1 MAYDIPQVQSQIK
14 PIKEDENDL
23 ANLMRLMLLQRRAS
37 RGSGSGSDSKTG
49 DLLYAPTLGK
59 PGEYSLTPIP
69 GRKDFALK
77 LNYDKTYQAG
87 LQSWADALANDP
99 DIRKELDGF
108 ADKSVKAQRA
118 TLDRIRTQIL
128 PNRLPPNIPVEDT
141 RAVTKYL
148 LGGREANVRQTEKA
162 VEGASRL
169 GAIVDMLKVNA
180 SRAFDV
186 AFGDQD
192 TAEQRLASA
201 EKFLQ
206 ERDAVIRN
214 NPYLLDQQRRMEEG
228 ENFIARS
235 EGTDWLTNIGTS
247 AAEMLPGAG
256 AYMASAAAGS
266 ALGSV
271 IAPGPGTIL
280 GGLAGGMGAGAALAP
295 GDLATIVAGR
305 NDLTRE
311 QKLRV
316 LEEGQL
322 PAQLVGAASGAIP
335 TGLSRPALLAANRAL
350 ARAGVGSV
358 ARAAEARGA
367 QAAAEAAQPTL
378 SAAAVASAERA
389 AAAASGSAELG
400 AYAQR
405 LAAHRAAELAAVE
418 QTKRTA
424 ARQFIDSYFDKKV
437 AQDAAATAFGR
448 YRANLPYTAAELAAM
463 NAGTVAGYNAIQN
476 AYGAPTAWDEGLGD
490 AIVTGIATAPLFGL
504 MNTRPMTVPRSRPQ
518 GDVGVV
524 SWEPPQL
531 ALPPAGEARTG
542 GGSPGPT
549 GPRSTPPASEP
560 PATLGELLIRPAG
573 SEPDIP
579 PNALPPG
586 AEPPM
591 ELPPAGPYDGLPP
604 EGNPPDIG
612 PAFYLGDDNR
622 WITDPQRVEGML
634 GGTWV
639 NNRGREDASQPPLV
653 ETPVV
658 QPPTSASRASWFRG
672 LSSKLR
678 ELYPQRDKTQYT
690 PEQVIERENA
700 TMEALREVAESGKV
714 KSIGELADA
723 IKKSAKNKSDG
734 YVTAQGRRAALDLID
749 TPEFYTELE
758 GILAKQAE
766 RSAGGQPA
774 PMGATDLTGT
784 PRVNPPDLN
793 GDSGVVPPVAGD
805 AATAPAGDA
814 GRPAGSDQAA
824 QIGGAGRGGAADAAP
839 SAEAAGTPAGAG
851 DGGQQAAD
859 GRPGATAAA
868 VGDATTGVRA
878 GEPGDA
884 AGARPGSTD
893 VDAGSG
899 PVQQSAGG
907 PIDIAAEQA
916 RVAQAQAIAKEL
928 SSTVVNPP
936 NVRAKAPAP
945 DNAPTKAAP
954 GAPVNEVQL
963 TPPPRGKVTGKLT
976 DPDTI
981 KMTADTLSME
991 EFRQAANVVM
1001 GKSAA
1006 NKAMKGM
1013 TEEGFSAATDLRED
1027 VSQKI
1032 ATLFAKEYTGDPTMT
1047 RQEKLQLT
1055 KLKKTMPDKFDVT
1068 MGLGPAFKDIADQMA
1083 VLSGKGKKDAM
1094 KDIGA
1099 DAVADMRTNATEKIL
1114 ANLNSCR
1121 A

>member
-169 GAIVDMLKVNA
+169 GAIIDMLKVNA

-206 ERDAVIRN
+206 ERDAVIRS

-228 ENFIARS
+228 ENFITRS

-271 IAPGPGTIL
+271 IAPGPGTLI

-367 QAAAEAAQPTL
+367 QAAAEAAQPTIT
-378 SAAAVASAERA
+378 AAAVANAERA
-389 AAAASGSAELG
+389 AAARGSAELG
-400 AYAQR
+400 AYAQQ
-405 LAAHRAAELAAVE
+405 LASRRAAELATVE
-418 QTKRTA
+418 QTKRNA

-542 GGSPGPT
+542 GGSPEPT

-591 ELPPAGPYDGLPP
+591 DFPPADPYDGLPP
-604 EGNPPDIG
+604 GGNPPDIG
-612 PAFYLGDDNR
+612 PVFYPDVV
-622 WITDPQRVEGML
+622 PQMPLVEAPVAPQMQ
-634 GGTWV
+634 V
-639 NNRGREDASQPPLV
+639 V

-658 QPPTSASRASWFRG
+658 QPPASAARASWFRG

-700 TMEALREVAESGKV
+700 TMEALREVVESGKV

-766 RSAGGQPA
+766 RPAGEQPT

-824 QIGGAGRGGAADAAP
+824 QIGGSGRGRAADAAP

-851 DGGQQAAD
+851 DGGQQVAD
-859 GRPGATAAA
+859 GGPGATAAA
-868 VGDATTGVRA
+868 AGDATTGVRA

-907 PIDIAAEQA
+907 PIDTAAEQA

-945 DNAPTKAAP
+945 DNAPTKASP

-1055 KLKKTMPDKFDVT
+1055 KLKKTMPDKFGVT
-1068 MGLGPAFKDIADQMA
+1068 MGLGQAFKDIADQMA